1 MEVLSLFFEN
11 KAFVKYFETFLFD
24 YKKLNFVKKDEDTLY
39 FENPK
44 TKRNEIYFHFL
55 LNDLDYEFS
64 YNYSEEDIHK
74 IKDGFGNSKIYSFDI
89 QFKDEAFLQQLILD
103 FKNFIVN
110 NDDFD
115 LDKILISHPHKGVMK
130 F

>member
-11 KAFVKYFETFLFD
+11 KAFVKNFETFLLE
-24 YKKLNFVKKDEDTLY
+24 YKKLNFVNKDEDTLY

-64 YNYSEEDIHK
+64 YNYSEEDIQK
-74 IKDGFGNSKIYSFDI
+74 IKNGFRNSKMYSFDI
-89 QFKDEAFLQQLILD
+89 QYKDEEFLQQLIIDL
-103 FKNFIVN
+103 KKFIVD
-110 NDDFD
+110 NDDFN
-115 LDKILISHPHKGVMK
+115 LDKILISHPHKGIMK